1 MKSIQPLF
9 IIILS
14 VIAPLLFLAGV
25 VFGHYFSES
34 QVLIADSISSWVS
47 ATATVA
53 IAILTFILA
62 KETWH
67 LREAQISQLEELKRE
82 NFRPNIGFQLEPN
95 PVSMQFMDIQVNN
108 LGKGI
113 AKKIKFSFYGKDG
126 LEISD
131 GENIIVD
138 KILSLSMF
146 NKGIE
151 SIGIGQKISSFLFSF
166 IDLKGEAE
174 AVNIFDIYFDLKVTF
189 EDIEGNKYE
198 NIFAVDFSQYKGIST
213 VGRSD
218 TSSIYRIS
226 EEMEKIRKLIANT
239 SSSGRFKVDV
249 FDTHDREMEEE
260 NSQMMRQRWQQS
272 RLNK

>member
-14 VIAPLLFLAGV
+14 VIAPSLFLAGV

-47 ATATVA
+47 AVATVA

-95 PVSMQFMDIQVNN
+95 PVSMQFMDVQVNN

-113 AKKIKFSFYGKDG
+113 AKKVKFSFYGKDG

-151 SIGIGQKISSFLFSF
+151 SIGIGQKLSSFLFSF
-166 IDLKGEAE
+166 IDLE
-174 AVNIFDIYFDLKVTF
+174 
-189 EDIEGNKYE
+189 
-198 NIFAVDFSQYKGIST
+198 
-213 VGRSD
+213 R
-218 TSSIYRIS
+218 
-226 EEMEKIRKLIANT
+226 
-239 SSSGRFKVDV
+239 
-249 FDTHDREMEEE
+249 
-260 NSQMMRQRWQQS
+260 
-272 RLNK
+272 